1 MLLLLEEMHVVNGVV
16 HLQRLQELS
25 VLLYV
30 WTACCHPMCFAS
42 H

>member
-30 WTACCHPMCFAS
+30 WTACCHSMCFAS

>member
-30 WTACCHPMCFAS
+30 WTACCHPMCFAL